1 MDIIEKQIHTTAPAA
16 VIFKIY
22 EDVAN
27 WHRWDPDTKAAQ
39 LNPGLALGAT
49 GSLTPSKG
57 KTVPMEI
64 TAFALNRRFTATSKT
79 LLFRLDFEHEL
90 TPTENGILILHR
102 VTFSGLLK
110 PLLSRLLGP
119 QIEKGLPVTLQQ
131 LKALAEVA
139 HTNNA

>member
-39 LNPGLALGAT
+39 LNPGLVLGAK

-90 TPTENGILILHR
+90 TPTENGTLILHR
-102 VTFSGLLK
+102 ARFGGLLK

-119 QIEKGLPVTLQQ
+119 QMDKGLPITLQQ
-131 LKALAEVA
+131 LKALAEA
-139 HTNNA
+139 THASNT

>member
-16 VIFKIY
+16 VILKIY

-39 LNPGLALGAT
+39 LNPGLVLGAK

>member
-39 LNPGLALGAT
+39 LNPGFVLGAK

>member
-27 WHRWDPDTKAAQ
+27 WHRWDRDTKTAQ

-79 LLFRLDFEHEL
+79 LLFF
-90 TPTENGILILHR
+90 N
-102 VTFSGLLK
+102 
-110 PLLSRLLGP
+110 
-119 QIEKGLPVTLQQ
+119 
-131 LKALAEVA
+131 
-139 HTNNA
+139 

>member
-39 LNPGLALGAT
+39 LNPGLVLGAK

-79 LLFRLDFEHEL
+79 LLFRLDFEHDL

>member
-39 LNPGLALGAT
+39 LNPGLVLGAK

>member
-39 LNPGLALGAT
+39 LNPGLVLGAK

-139 HTNNA
+139 HTNND